1 MQGKSTLTAIFC
13 CVRAILYPGSKIV
26 VASGTKGQA
35 RQIVELIEDLRKE
48 HPNLEREISFLTTN
62 ANDSKVEFHNGS
74 WIKVVAS
81 TENARSKRA
90 NILVIDEFRM
100 VDLDVIQKVLRKFLT
115 APRQPG
121 YLNKEEYKHLK
132 ERNKEIYLSSAYYK
146 SHWSWERVKT
156 YFSAMLEGKKYF
168 ICAFPY
174 QLSIAENLLMKEA
187 VLDEMAES
195 DFDEISWSI
204 EMECLFFG
212 ESENAYFRFED
223 LDRIRKISIP
233 LYPKQYYS
241 LLKDSKFKYPD
252 KKDGEIRLL
261 SCDIA
266 SVGGDSNDSSVF
278 SFIRLLP
285 RSGGYERQVSYME
298 SFNGVHTVDQS
309 IRIRQ
314 LFEDLDCDYI
324 VLDTRNVGEAIYDNL
339 ATDLYDKERNIE
351 YPAISCIN
359 DEDMAVRCAVRDAQK
374 VIYSIKA
381 TQTMNSDIAIMFKD
395 HARRG
400 KLKLLIN
407 ENEGSQVLKKMKGY
421 EQLTAEEKSILLMQ
435 YIQSTFLI
443 NETINLSN
451 EGKDGLVKLVEPSGK
466 RKDRYSSVSYGN
478 YIASQ
483 LEKEHFHKRSS
494 GKVDINKMFRFHKPK
509 TRKKR

>member
-1 MQGKSTLTAIFC
+1 M
-13 CVRAILYPGSKIV
+13 
-26 VASGTKGQA
+26 ASNEG
-35 RQIVELIEDLRKE
+35 
-48 HPNLEREISFLTTN
+48 
-62 ANDSKVEFHNGS
+62 
-74 WIKVVAS
+74 
-81 TENARSKRA
+81 ARSKRA

-121 YLNKEEYKHLK
+121 YLQKEEYKHLK
-132 ERNKEIYLSSAYYK
+132 ERNKEIYLSSSWYK

-174 QLSIAENLLMKEA
+174 QLSIAENLLMKEQ

-212 ESENAYFRFED
+212 ESDNAYFKFED
-223 LDRIRKISIP
+223 MDRVRKLPNP
-233 LYPKQYYS
+233 LYPKEYYS
-241 LLKDSKFKYPD
+241 MIKDKNFKYD
-252 KKDGEIRLL
+252 EKKNGEIRLL

-266 SVGGDSNDSSVF
+266 FAGGETNDSSIF
-278 SFIRLLP
+278 SLIRLLP
-285 RSGGYERQVSYME
+285 RSGGYERQVTYME
-298 SFNGVHTVDQS
+298 SFNGGHTVEQS

-324 VLDTRNVGEAIYDNL
+324 VLDTQNVGSSIYDNL
-339 ATDLYDKERNIE
+339 CTDLYDKERNIE
-351 YPAISCIN
+351 FPAISCIN
-359 DEDMAVRCAVRDAQK
+359 DEDMADRCTVREAPK

-381 TQTMNSDIAIMFKD
+381 TEKLNSLMAIMFKD
-395 HARRG
+395 HTRRG
-400 KLKLLIN
+400 KLKFLIN
-407 ENEGSQVLKKMKGY
+407 ENEGSQVLKKYNGY
-421 EQLTAEEKSILLMQ
+421 DNLSAEDKSKLLIQ

-451 EGKDGLVKLVEPSGK
+451 EGKDGKVKLVEPAGK

-478 YIASQ
+478 YIASE
-483 LEKEHFHKRSS
+483 LEKEHFHKRSKD
-494 GKVDINKMFRFHKPK
+494 KVDISKLFTFHKPK
-509 TRKKR
+509 TRRR